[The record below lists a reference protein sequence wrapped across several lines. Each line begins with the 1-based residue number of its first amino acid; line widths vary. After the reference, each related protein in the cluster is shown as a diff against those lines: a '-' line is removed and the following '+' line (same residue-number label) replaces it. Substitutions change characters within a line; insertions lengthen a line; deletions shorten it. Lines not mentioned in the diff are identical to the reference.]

1 MTNNVNLESLIIW
14 KKWQNLL
21 LFWKSIVKLILV
33 PKNFFMAGV
42 GIEPAI
48 PGFDDFK
55 PNLSYPNLYLT
66 ERALINY
73 TTEATAKRAM
83 WK

>member
-1 MTNNVNLESLIIW
+1 
-14 KKWQNLL
+14 
-21 LFWKSIVKLILV
+21 
-33 PKNFFMAGV
+33 MAGV
-42 GIEPAI
+42 GIEPATAI
-48 PGFDDFK
+48 PGFEDFK

-83 WK
+83 

>member
-1 MTNNVNLESLIIW
+1 M
-14 KKWQNLL
+14 
-21 LFWKSIVKLILV
+21 ILV
-33 PKNFFMAGV
+33 PKNFLMAGV

-48 PGFDDFK
+48 PGFKDFK
-55 PNLSYPNLYLT
+55 PNLTYPNLYLT

-83 WK
+83 